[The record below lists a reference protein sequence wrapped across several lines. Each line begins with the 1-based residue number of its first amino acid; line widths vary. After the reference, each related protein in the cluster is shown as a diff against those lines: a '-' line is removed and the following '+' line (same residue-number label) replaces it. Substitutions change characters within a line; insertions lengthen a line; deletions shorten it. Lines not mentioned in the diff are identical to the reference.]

1 MVHMITMRTKILFYF
16 FYFLHSLFALS
27 WLNAFQFRLPLPLP
41 PQLVLLSS
49 GRRRTNKNNNKSQ
62 LYDVVPVARDI
73 SVLPGPD
80 EATKNAITLIDEST
94 TTAATSTSI
103 TATQC
108 NNIGEGE
115 EEKQEAQAKIDI
127 ATNIFFNE
135 AERDANRLNYPK

>member
-94 TTAATSTSI
+94 TTTATSTSI
-103 TATQC
+103 TT
-108 NNIGEGE
+108 NNKGEGE